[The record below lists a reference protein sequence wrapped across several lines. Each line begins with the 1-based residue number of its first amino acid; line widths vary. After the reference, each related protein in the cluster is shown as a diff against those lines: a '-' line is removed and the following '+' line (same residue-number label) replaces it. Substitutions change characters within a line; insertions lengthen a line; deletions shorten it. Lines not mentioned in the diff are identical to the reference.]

1 VQAVTAASL
10 THALAGSCS
19 SPAASQK
26 PNQKLLLTSW
36 RPGMPAAGEWDHVDH
51 IADVARNAHR
61 NVRGCVLMG
70 LFVCSSRNGLRVSL
84 QEQRV
89 KH

>member
-1 VQAVTAASL
+1 
-10 THALAGSCS
+10 
-19 SPAASQK
+19 
-26 PNQKLLLTSW
+26 
-36 RPGMPAAGEWDHVDH
+36 MPAAGEWDHVDH

-84 QEQRV
+84 QGQRV